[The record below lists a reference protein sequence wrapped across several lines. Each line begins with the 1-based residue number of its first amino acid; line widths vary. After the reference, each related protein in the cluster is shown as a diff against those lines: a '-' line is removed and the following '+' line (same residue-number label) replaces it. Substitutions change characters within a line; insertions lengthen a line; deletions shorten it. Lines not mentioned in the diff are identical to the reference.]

1 MSTQTNFVHPNL
13 PVTRE
18 QLAAVCEKWKIVD
31 FELFG
36 SVLRD
41 DFGADSDV
49 DVMLTF
55 APDSRHT
62 LLDIVRIG
70 NELEALFGRYVDI
83 SERRAIERSD
93 NHISKKRILG
103 SAKRVYAAG

>member
-1 MSTQTNFVHPNL
+1 MTTQTDFIHPNL
-13 PVTRE
+13 HVSHA
-18 QLAAVCEKWKIVD
+18 QLAAVCEKWKIID

-36 SVLRD
+36 SVLRE
-41 DFGADSDV
+41 DFTPESDV

-55 APDSRHT
+55 APDSPHT

-70 NELEALFGRYVDI
+70 NELEALFGHYVDI
-83 SERRAIERSD
+83 AERPAVEGNANYIRRRS
-93 NHISKKRILG
+93 ILG